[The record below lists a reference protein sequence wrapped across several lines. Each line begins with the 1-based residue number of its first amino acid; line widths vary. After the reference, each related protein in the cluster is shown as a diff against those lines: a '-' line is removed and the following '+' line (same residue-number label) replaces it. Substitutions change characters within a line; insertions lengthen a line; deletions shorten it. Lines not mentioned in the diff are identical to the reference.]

1 MKAKNCVVLHGR
13 PGEDEY
19 YDLNQPSAS
28 NAHWLGWLQNSLLVN
43 DIHCS
48 TPEVPFAFE
57 PQYELWKKEFERYD
71 IGKDTILVG
80 HSTGAGFIVRWLSQ
94 NKDVEVYKV
103 ILVGPYVD
111 PFHEIKEDFF
121 DFEYDRKL
129 AQQTKCGIT
138 IFHSDDDQESVQVSA
153 KKLLEEIDDIKYVEF
168 KNYGHFC
175 FDDMKTIEF
184 PELLKE
190 CLEND

>member
-28 NAHWLGWLQNSLLVN
+28 NAHWLAWLQNSLLVN

-57 PQYELWKKEFERYD
+57 PQYELWRKDFERYE
-71 IGKDTILVG
+71 INEDTILVG
-80 HSTGAGFIVRWLSQ
+80 HSTGAGFIVRWLTQ
-94 NKDVEVYKV
+94 NKVAVHKV

-121 DFEYDRKL
+121 FFVYDRKL
-129 AQQTKCGIT
+129 AQQSKC
-138 IFHSDDDQESVQVSA
+138 
-153 KKLLEEIDDIKYVEF
+153 
-168 KNYGHFC
+168 
-175 FDDMKTIEF
+175 
-184 PELLKE
+184 
-190 CLEND
+190 